1 MLAENFFHEDLQFSY
16 LINKIYKEY
25 AVVFCSGY
33 ESSTRLKN
41 IISSIKRTFDNWQLK
56 SIMGWCNVYYM
67 QIIPRDTLPKLR

>member
-1 MLAENFFHEDLQFSY
+1 MRDSQMLAENFFHEDLQFSY

-41 IISSIKRTFDNWQLK
+41 IISSIKRTFDN
-56 SIMGWCNVYYM
+56 
-67 QIIPRDTLPKLR
+67 